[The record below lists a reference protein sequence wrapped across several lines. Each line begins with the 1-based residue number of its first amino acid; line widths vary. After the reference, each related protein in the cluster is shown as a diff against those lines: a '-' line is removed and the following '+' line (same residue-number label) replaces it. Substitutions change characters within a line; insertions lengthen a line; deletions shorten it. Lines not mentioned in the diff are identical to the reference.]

1 MDQVMSKFSSP
12 FNLQFGALCRQLS
25 GAGLL
30 AVLALCAGTAQAQV
44 AGTGSSLVRDLM
56 TTWTGQ
62 YGASVGGASYEPTG
76 SSVGVAK
83 ASDGSVDF
91 GVSDVPLTGAALRQA
106 GLRQLPLVGAA
117 VAVVINLPE
126 LAGKSLKLNGD
137 ILADIYQGSIT
148 QWNHS
153 QIVGLNP
160 GVALPNKAIVPV
172 WRADGSGQ
180 SYIFSTYLARA
191 NSKWRRNINATSNLN
206 LSVGSGVRG
215 GQAMLDTVKATP
227 GAIGYEPL
235 GAAQRAGLSVAELQN
250 AVGKSVAPNAASI
263 SAALDSAQWSQ
274 DANAADLDG
283 SAGAGAY
290 PMAAVAYALVPAVP
304 KAGRK
309 SALPFMQAA
318 VGQGD
323 AQARQAGFVP
333 LSGKGKAIVA
343 ETR

>member
-1 MDQVMSKFSSP
+1 MPKQNPSFRHRVSSVKPPLWWASKFI
-12 FNLQFGALCRQLS
+12 
-25 GAGLL
+25 
-30 AVLALCAGTAQAQV
+30 VLALCTGAAHAQV
-44 AGTGSSLVRDLM
+44 VGTGSTLVRDLM
-56 TTWTGQ
+56 TAWTSQ
-62 YGASVGGASYEPTG
+62 YGTGVGGASYEPSG
-76 SSVGVAK
+76 SSAGVAK

-91 GVSDVPLTGAALRQA
+91 GVSDVPLTAGALRLA

-126 LAGKSLKLNGD
+126 LGGKPLKLNGD

-160 GVALPNKAIVPV
+160 GVALPNKAIVPI

-191 NSKWRRNINATSNLN
+191 NSKWRRNINSTSNLS
-206 LSVGSGVRG
+206 LSAGRSVRG
-215 GQAMLDTVKATP
+215 GQAMLDMVKATP

-235 GAAQRAGLSVAELQN
+235 GAAQRAGLGMAELQN
-250 AVGKSVAPNAASI
+250 AAGKSVAPSAASI
-263 SAALDSAQWSQ
+263 SAALDNAQWSA

-290 PMAAVAYALVPAVP
+290 PMAAVAYALVPATP

-309 SALPFMQAA
+309 SALPFVQAA

-333 LSGKGKAIVA
+333 LGGKGKAIVA
-343 ETR
+343 DVR

>member
-1 MDQVMSKFSSP
+1 MSKPCSP
-12 FNLQFGALCRQLS
+12 FNLTFRATQGALRW
-25 GAGLL
+25 AGKL
-30 AVLALCAGTAQAQV
+30 AVLALFAGTAQAQV
-44 AGTGSSLVRDLM
+44 VGTGSSLVRDLM
-56 TTWTGQ
+56 TAWTGQ
-62 YGASVGGASYEPTG
+62 YGASVGGASYEATG

-106 GLRQLPLVGAA
+106 GLRQLPLVAAA
-117 VAVVINLPE
+117 VAVVVNLPE
-126 LAGKSLKLNGD
+126 LAGKPIKLNGD

-153 QIVGLNP
+153 QIAGLNP
-160 GVALPNKAIVPV
+160 SLALPNKAIVPI

-180 SYIFSTYLARA
+180 SYVLSSYLARA
-191 NSKWRRNINATSNLN
+191 NAKWRRNFSSTSNLN
-206 LSVGSGVRG
+206 LTAGRGVRG
-215 GQAMLDTVKATP
+215 GQAMLDAVKSTP

-235 GAAQRAGLSVAELQN
+235 GAAQSAGLVVAELQN
-250 AVGKSVAPNAASI
+250 AAGKSIAPSAASI
-263 SAALDSAQWSQ
+263 SAAMDNAQWSQ
-274 DANAADLDG
+274 DNNAADLDG

-290 PMAAVAYALVPAVP
+290 PMAAVAYALVPAAP

-309 SALPFMQAA
+309 SALPLMQAA

-333 LSGKGKAIVA
+333 LSSKGKTIVA